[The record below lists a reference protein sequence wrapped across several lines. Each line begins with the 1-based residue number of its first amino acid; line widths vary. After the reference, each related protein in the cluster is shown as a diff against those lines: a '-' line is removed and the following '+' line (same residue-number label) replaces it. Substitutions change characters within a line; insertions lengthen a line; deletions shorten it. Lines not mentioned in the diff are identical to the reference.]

1 MEASRISPAGAAT
14 DVAITCGLLLGVR
27 IALFPLVGLNAALA
41 HGLATVL
48 RIIATCANWLTAWCG
63 WEWADRSR
71 CATRSRSMT

>member
-41 HGLATVL
+41 HGLAT
-48 RIIATCANWLTAWCG
+48 AWCG